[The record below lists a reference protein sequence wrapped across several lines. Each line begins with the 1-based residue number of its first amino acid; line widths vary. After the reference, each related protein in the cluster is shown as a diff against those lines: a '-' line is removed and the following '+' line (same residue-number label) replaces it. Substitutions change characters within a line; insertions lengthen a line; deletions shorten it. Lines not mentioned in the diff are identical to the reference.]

1 MKRSRLVRT
10 VVPLAA
16 VVVAAGAGAWALR
29 PAGATSAGAGSGGG
43 SGPLRLGGDRVATA
57 AYRTFDGCP
66 ALLDHLRS
74 QARPLVGAYG
84 VEGVG
89 VTPVM
94 AERMSSAPSA
104 ASEGRAPAAAPA
116 DAGAVS
122 GTGTNVQVAGVDEAD
137 VTKRSGDLVLT
148 VAGDRN
154 GLTVL
159 RTSGSS
165 AKVVGRLATDFH
177 PDELLVNGSTVLLL
191 GPAGSPQVRPDAS
204 TPKRVTSEVAPAP
217 TLTPSTRIV
226 EVSLAD
232 PAHPRLVRTLTLDG
246 TSAGARLSGGVLRLA
261 LSAQP
266 SRLPFVQP
274 HPTANDPSGSPG
286 PEAGPDPQPRC
297 RRRQHH
303 RAVAAALHADARRRR
318 LHLRHRRGL
327 LPRRRPRPVL
337 RPGHPRAPDVRP
349 GDPGPG
355 PVGRRGRRR
364 ERRGALRHERPRLR
378 RHHGVAGW
386 RRPAAPGRGRLRDLG
401 GGPARPRGPH
411 PDPRVRDRRPRPLPG
426 VG

>member
-1 MKRSRLVRT
+1 M
-10 VVPLAA
+10 
-16 VVVAAGAGAWALR
+16 
-29 PAGATSAGAGSGGG
+29 
-43 SGPLRLGGDRVATA
+43 
-57 AYRTFDGCP
+57 
-66 ALLDHLRS
+66 
-74 QARPLVGAYG
+74 
-84 VEGVG
+84 
-89 VTPVM
+89 TPVM
-94 AERMSSAPSA
+94 AERMSSAASA

-191 GPAGSPQVRPDAS
+191 GSAGGPQVRPDAS

-226 EVSLAD
+226 EVDLAD

-274 HPTANDPSGSPG
+274 RPTANDPSGIR
-286 PEAGPDPQPRC
+286 ALKQAQTRN
-297 RRRQHH
+297 
-303 RAVAAALHADARRRR
+303 RAVVDGSTIEQWLPHYTLTPAGGAST
-318 LHLRHRRGL
+318 LRHRRGL

-337 RPGHPRAPDVRP
+337 RPGHPRAPHVRP
-349 GDPGPG
+349 GHPGPG

-386 RRPAAPGRGRLRDLG
+386 RRPAAPGRGRRRDLG
-401 GGPARPRGPH
+401 GWSRPAARPT
-411 PDPRVRDRRPRPLPG
+411 PRSTSSRPTPPRPLPG